1 MPTVSIDTFFAC
13 SLIVSVALLATTSL
27 AETMQIRI
35 NSLQD
40 LNKDDYL
47 RTIAEQIVTSF
58 GTPEDWGSSGNTIPE
73 SFGLDS
79 HASPYLY
86 ELDIDK
92 ITRLSSQS
100 NYSLSYFQVSQAA
113 RLDKLA
119 LGITISQMLTITAGL
134 SANVTAVDETTY
146 TFTFSVSQA
155 QGPIN
160 ASLHCYAVARD
171 FLTDVYNTT
180 SDAGVGALSFQI
192 PNSADGPALLIVF
205 ARASFD
211 DRLTAYEVYSFAHLQ
226 QEPSPNHTFIGL
238 SPLNYTLNLN
248 PKIPDT
254 TVDDGYA
261 FSYAYQSN
269 LTSTSSTTYAIPA
282 FLDKSPTV
290 LVVSG
295 HNDTTSFVEWTAY
308 PGIPLEFGANF
319 ANSEK
324 NVFVYTI
331 SVKETLYKLTLSF
344 GDVTD

>member
-13 SLIVSVALLATTSL
+13 SLIVSVALLATASF
-27 AETMQIRI
+27 AGTMQIRI

-47 RTIAEQIVTSF
+47 KTIAEQIVTHV
-58 GTPEDWGSSGNTIPE
+58 GTPEDWGSSSSTIPE

-79 HASPYLY
+79 STSPYLY

-92 ITRLSSQS
+92 ITRLSSQN

-113 RLDKLA
+113 RLDNLA
-119 LGITISQMLTITAGL
+119 LGISLSQLLTITTQL
-134 SANVTAVDETTY
+134 SGNDTNGDATTY
-146 TFTFSVSQA
+146 TFTISVSQA

-160 ASLHCYAVARD
+160 ASLHCYVTAKD

-180 SDAGVGALSFQI
+180 SSAGVGAVSVQI
-192 PNSADGPALLIVF
+192 PNSSAGPALLVVF

-211 DRLTAYEVYSFAHLQ
+211 ERLTAYGVYSFTHLS
-226 QEPSPNHTFIGL
+226 QEPSPNRTFLGL
-238 SPLNYTLNLN
+238 GPLNYTLNLN
-248 PKIPDT
+248 PKSPDIT
-254 TVDDGYA
+254 IEDSYA

-282 FLDKSPTV
+282 FLDKSPIV

-295 HNDTTSFVEWTAY
+295 HNDTASFVEWAAY
-308 PGIPLEFGANF
+308 PDIPLEFGANF
-319 ANSEK
+319 DNSEK

-331 SVKETLYKLTLSF
+331 SVKDALYKLTLSF